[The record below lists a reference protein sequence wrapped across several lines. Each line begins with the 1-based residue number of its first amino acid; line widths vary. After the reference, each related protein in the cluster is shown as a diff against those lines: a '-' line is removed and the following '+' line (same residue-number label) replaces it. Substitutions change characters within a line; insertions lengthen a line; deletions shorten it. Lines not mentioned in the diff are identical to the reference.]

1 MQSEIVAAQQHP
13 HDHHHDTDAT
23 DVFGFWLYIMTDCIL
38 FGCLFATFL
47 VLHKPEA
54 MAMMPGMNMGPAHTL
69 KEYLDLSYV
78 LAETFFLLAS
88 NFTFCLASL
97 NLYKDKIAKTQ
108 FWLAVTFIL
117 GACFVVMEVREFI
130 HLAAEGYRWDYSA
143 QASSFFTLVGTHGLH
158 VSFGLLW
165 ILLMIVQLP
174 VLKITHVTKRRM
186 TYLGLF
192 WNFLDIVWIFVFTIV
207 YLMGAM

>member
-1 MQSEIVAAQQHP
+1 MHSEAVLEHA
-13 HDHHHDTDAT
+13 HHHDGDAT

-38 FGCLFATFL
+38 FGVLFATFL
-47 VLHKPEA
+47 VLHEGA
-54 MAMMPGMNMGPAHTL
+54 MFGPDV
-69 KEYLDLSYV
+69 KEYLNLQDILI
-78 LAETFFLLAS
+78 ETFILLAS

-97 NLYKDKIAKTQ
+97 SLSIDKLTRAML
-108 FWLAVTFIL
+108 WLGVTFLL
-117 GACFVVMEVREFI
+117 GASFVGLELREFA
-130 HLAAEGYRWDYSA
+130 HLAAEGFKWDESG

-165 ILLMIVQLP
+165 ILLMLIQLP
-174 VLKITHVTKRRM
+174 LLRDKTILKRRM